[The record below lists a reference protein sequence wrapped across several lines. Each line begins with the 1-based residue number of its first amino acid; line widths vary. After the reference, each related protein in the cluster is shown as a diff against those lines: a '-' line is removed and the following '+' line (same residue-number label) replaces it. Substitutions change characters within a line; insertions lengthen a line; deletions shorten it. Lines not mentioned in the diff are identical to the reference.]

1 MNPIGCDLLWF
12 FEPVCV
18 NLVTAAT
25 SSWEL
30 LTNVDGE
37 YSMAF
42 DRIKSEIY
50 MLLNDMENRPQDKWE
65 LHEMILEKL
74 NELRAFGLPLPQDL
88 VELEE
93 KLSAELK
100 VVPNDK

>member
-1 MNPIGCDLLWF
+1 
-12 FEPVCV
+12 
-18 NLVTAAT
+18 
-25 SSWEL
+25 
-30 LTNVDGE
+30 
-37 YSMAF
+37 MAF

-50 MLLNDMENRPQDKWE
+50 MLLTEMENRPRDKWE

-93 KLSAELK
+93 KLSAELNVDTK
-100 VVPNDK
+100 SN